1 MSKNLPSARE
11 ISAARPRDLSEV
23 HGCGDAKLFLSDHL
37 ALDGHG
43 PDFLVSGDP
52 GTGKTTLLT
61 AYLRA
66 LVCPHRHGDPI
77 RHCGQC
83 SACQSFDVN
92 YEDAGIYATF
102 RLRRE
107 DQEELHYYPV
117 NCGTVT
123 AEGLRSIVVD
133 GRRDLQGRFV
143 VVLQEAQFLALHNLY
158 RGLLSVMDNPNLNIL
173 WIADTA
179 HPEKLDPMFL
189 RRFSRVCTTSTDEQ
203 KLALHLAD
211 RCREWGLVVDDPA
224 LLGEVSRR
232 SKGVVSE
239 CYRVLAQAAL
249 NRDRRLTQ
257 SIVDVYPYLN
267 RGA

>member
-1 MSKNLPSARE
+1 MSNNLPTARQ
-11 ISAARPRDLSEV
+11 IAAARPRDLSEI
-23 HGCGDAKLFLSDHL
+23 HGCDEAKSFLSSHL
-37 ALDGHG
+37 LSEGQG
-43 PDFLVSGDP
+43 PDFLITGDP

-66 LVCPHRHGDPI
+66 LVCPHRYGDPI
-77 RHCGQC
+77 RHCNEC
-83 SACQSFDVN
+83 SACKSFDVN
-92 YEDAGIYATF
+92 YQDAGIYATF

-107 DQEELHYYPV
+107 GQEELHYYPV

-123 AEGLRSIVVD
+123 AEELRSIVVD
-133 GRRDLQGRFV
+133 GRRDFQGRFV
-143 VVLQEAQFLALHNLY
+143 VVLQEAQFLALRQLY
-158 RGLLSVMDNPNLNIL
+158 RGLLSVMDNDKLNIL

-179 HPEKLDPMFL
+179 HPENLDPMFI

-211 RCREWGLVVDDPA
+211 RCCEWGLVVDDPA

-232 SKGVVSE
+232 SRGVIAE

-249 NRDRRLTQ
+249 STDRRLTR
-257 SIVDVYPYLN
+257 SIVDAYPYLN